1 VYGLFEEI
9 DLNAPK
15 KLLTKLCK
23 TVHQKVSQQWQENTP
38 STLYLEG
45 LATYNGHEFHHLLV
59 NFKSLPSCAQQL
71 QLFIHQTIQK
81 GKKLQKSLFD
91 YF

>member
-45 LATYNGHEFHHLLV
+45 LATYNGHGRGK
-59 NFKSLPSCAQQL
+59 NFKKVCSIIFNPLT
-71 QLFIHQTIQK
+71 LF
-81 GKKLQKSLFD
+81 F
-91 YF
+91 YFTQSA